1 MALPPPVER
10 CLLLSMSPHEHDSQ
24 RQVKKL
30 RKTQRT
36 IESNMSNL
44 YDVAKG
50 KIAERGQ
57 MLTAARLQANGVP
70 AEHAELP
77 EKRQRT

>member
-1 MALPPPVER
+1 
-10 CLLLSMSPHEHDSQ
+10 MS
-24 RQVKKL
+24 K
-30 RKTQRT
+30 
-36 IESNMSNL
+36 L

-70 AEHAELP
+70 AEYAELP